1 MNKET
6 IEQLY
11 DIIHTNKNIQVS
23 FHYIP
28 ITVLDNTEAMENLY
42 YGSDSYEI
50 HLVKNEVIK
59 KYERLLETNSKE
71 EYVEFVLGLNK
82 TNISE
87 EINNYFGDRFEEVK
101 YLTTKKLKN
110 LKEKI
115 LKIKEC

>member
-28 ITVLDNTEAMENLY
+28 ITVLDDVESMENLY
-42 YGSDSYEI
+42 YGSNSSEI
-50 HLVKNEVIK
+50 HLCKNEIIK
-59 KYERLLETNSKE
+59 KYERLLKTNSKE
-71 EYVEFVLGLNK
+71 EYVDFVLGLNK

-87 EINNYFGDRFEEVK
+87 EINNHFGDRFEEVK
-101 YLTTKKLKN
+101 YLTSKKLKN
-110 LKEKI
+110 LKRENSKN
-115 LKIKEC
+115 

>member
-28 ITVLDNTEAMENLY
+28 ITVLDNTESMQNLY
-42 YGSDSYEI
+42 YSDSHEI
-50 HLVKNEVIK
+50 CLCKNEVIK
-59 KYERLLETNSKE
+59 KYERILKTKSKE
-71 EYVEFVLGLNK
+71 EYVQFVLGLNK

-87 EINNYFGDRFEEVK
+87 EINNHFGNRFEEVK